1 MTAKQEVVWSLY
13 ASGHT
18 VSEIA
23 RTLERSKS
31 NVSTMLKKIRR
42 NMQHS
47 DEWKRKSVPCVYAS
61 SCFVC
66 PMKDCA
72 VQSSK
77 ALHTN
82 MLPWDAEVHA

>member
-23 RTLERSKS
+23 RTLERSK
-31 NVSTMLKKIRR
+31 
-42 NMQHS
+42 
-47 DEWKRKSVPCVYAS
+47 
-61 SCFVC
+61 
-66 PMKDCA
+66 
-72 VQSSK
+72 